1 MSIEFSNNFD
11 SPVNKFEQML
21 KTNST
26 LFFDVQDFENI
37 IHHYIDSGEI
47 NLARKAVSIGLNQ
60 HNNNIQ
66 LTLLKSELLILDG
79 DIDNS
84 YSLLKEIE
92 SIEPNN
98 QEVLIQKATIYSK
111 KNQHG
116 KAIKVLEK

>member
-1 MSIEFSNNFD
+1 MSKEFSNNFD

-47 NLARKAVSIGLNQ
+47 NLARKAVSMALNQ

-66 LTLLKSELLILDG
+66 LILLKSELLILEG
-79 DIDNS
+79 DVDKS
-84 YSLLKEIE
+84 YRLLKKIE

-98 QEVLIQKATIYSK
+98 Q
-111 KNQHG
+111 
-116 KAIKVLEK
+116 